1 MTLTLSDC
9 LDLVPKYWP
18 LEPGKDRWIEGDE
31 EAIGDD
37 SGQVDWVT
45 ARCVIG
51 DWVLNPYVARRPI
64 PEAVR
69 EAEAWWA
76 FVRIVDDDFTAVS
89 YGERQWGLDCYL
101 MSEEQIE
108 ALGGVVK
115 IGEMCECGP
124 GALMRWVLENRK

>member
-1 MTLTLSDC
+1 MTLSDC

-69 EAEAWWA
+69 EAEAFLEFSA
-76 FVRIVDDDFTAVS
+76 NMREPQYDDEFIKLSDPVK
-89 YGERQWGLDCYL
+89 
-101 MSEEQIE
+101 SELQKSGRPIW
-108 ALGGVVK
+108 
-115 IGEMCECGP
+115 
-124 GALMRWVLENRK
+124 RWVMENRK